1 MATRERAIDR
11 ADQDTRRS
19 IASIGREIR
28 EARRAAGIS
37 QTFVGAKVG
46 LSHTQVSRVER
57 GLVLGASVR
66 VLGRLCRTVGLELAV
81 RAYPGGDAV
90 RDLAQLRL
98 LERLRSRIHP
108 SLLWVTEVP
117 LPQVGDKRA
126 WDALVSGPGW
136 SLAVEAETRLSDIQA
151 LTRRL
156 ELKRRDGGI
165 LHMIMLVAD
174 TRTNRAALLGAR
186 SSLADGFPLGHG
198 AILGALARGVDPGGS
213 GIVIL

>member
-19 IASIGREIR
+19 IGAIGREIR
-28 EARRAAGIS
+28 DARRAAGIS
-37 QTFVGAKVG
+37 QAFVGRKVG
-46 LSHTQVSRVER
+46 LSHTQVSRLER

-66 VLGRLCRTVGLELAV
+66 MLGRLCRTVGLELAV
-81 RAYPGGDAV
+81 RAFPGGDAL
-90 RDLAQLRL
+90 RDVAQMRL
-98 LERLRSRIHP
+98 LERLRRRLHA
-108 SLLWVTEVP
+108 SLHWRTEVP

-126 WDALVSGPGW
+126 WDAVVSGPGW
-136 SLAVEAETRLSDIQA
+136 RAAVEAETRLADVQA

-165 LHMIMLVAD
+165 DHVILLVAD
-174 TRTNRAALLGAR
+174 TRANREALLAAR
-186 SSLADGFPLGHG
+186 SALEPAFPLK
-198 AILGALARGVDPGGS
+198 AASVLDALRNGTDPGGS